1 MVLYAL
7 GTQHLAHD
15 EVGDGAHA
23 HITPSFIVVVV
34 LARHQ
39 LVCLCGDLVVQSRG
53 LFYGQ
58 VGLVDHTELQL
69 DNTHRR
75 IVDNADELR
84 LDAFIHKLF
93 RGCLQRPDSLYFD
106 KNLIR
111 NGRCAQDAPGRTVV
125 LHLVDKQFAALRQ
138 YAMKLGFC
146 IFLLHE
152 KCIFAKIKLFSMLRI
167 NSRNKTL
174 IFDRPALM
182 GILNVTPDSFSD
194 GGRYNQMDKALQ
206 HCEQM
211 IADGADFIDIGGYS
225 TRPNNAI
232 ATEQEELE
240 RVVPILKAIRT
251 AFPEV
256 LISIDT
262 FRKNIAEACM
272 NEGADLIN
280 DISGGLF
287 DAEMLP
293 YIGKNHIPYVM
304 MHCVGTPET
313 MHQYTLGGDIHQ
325 IVMDF
330 FKQQCTILEAYGE
343 QQIIL
348 DPGIGFGKSIEANY
362 QLLGDL
368 ERYRYNGL
376 PVLIGISRKSL
387 IFKVLGTTPQAAENG
402 TTILNTIA
410 LLHGAD
416 ILRVHDV
423 KNAREAIELVGTFC
437 NFAPKFNL

>member
-1 MVLYAL
+1 
-7 GTQHLAHD
+7 
-15 EVGDGAHA
+15 
-23 HITPSFIVVVV
+23 
-34 LARHQ
+34 
-39 LVCLCGDLVVQSRG
+39 
-53 LFYGQ
+53 
-58 VGLVDHTELQL
+58 
-69 DNTHRR
+69 
-75 IVDNADELR
+75 
-84 LDAFIHKLF
+84 
-93 RGCLQRPDSLYFD
+93 
-106 KNLIR
+106 
-111 NGRCAQDAPGRTVV
+111 
-125 LHLVDKQFAALRQ
+125 
-138 YAMKLGFC
+138 MKKRKTGSIEEIL
-146 IFLLHE
+146 
-152 KCIFAKIKLFSMLRI
+152 IFAQLSITLDMFQL
-167 NSRNKTL
+167 KTQDKTIL
-174 IFDRPALM
+174 FDRPAVM

-194 GGRYNQMDKALQ
+194 GGRYNQMGKALQ
-206 HCEQM
+206 HCEQL
-211 IADGADFIDIGGYS
+211 IADGADFIDIGGCS

-232 ATEQEELE
+232 ASEQEELK

-262 FRKNIAEACM
+262 FRKNVAEACM
-272 NEGADLIN
+272 DEGADLIN

-287 DAEMLP
+287 DEEMLP
-293 YIGKNHIPYVM
+293 YIGQNHIPYIL

-313 MHQYTLGGDIHQ
+313 MHQFKLGGDIHQ
-325 IVMDF
+325 TVMDF
-330 FKQQCTILEAYGE
+330 FKQQCEVLETYGE

-348 DPGIGFGKSIEANY
+348 DPGIGFGKSLEANY

-402 TTILNTIA
+402 TTVLNTIA

>member
-1 MVLYAL
+1 
-7 GTQHLAHD
+7 
-15 EVGDGAHA
+15 
-23 HITPSFIVVVV
+23 
-34 LARHQ
+34 
-39 LVCLCGDLVVQSRG
+39 
-53 LFYGQ
+53 
-58 VGLVDHTELQL
+58 
-69 DNTHRR
+69 
-75 IVDNADELR
+75 
-84 LDAFIHKLF
+84 
-93 RGCLQRPDSLYFD
+93 
-106 KNLIR
+106 
-111 NGRCAQDAPGRTVV
+111 
-125 LHLVDKQFAALRQ
+125 
-138 YAMKLGFC
+138 
-146 IFLLHE
+146 
-152 KCIFAKIKLFSMLRI
+152 MLRI

-174 IFDRPALM
+174 IFDRPAVM

-194 GGRYNQMDKALQ
+194 GGRYNQMDKALE

-211 IADGADFIDIGGYS
+211 IHNGADFIDIGGCS

-232 ATEQEELE
+232 VTEKEEME
-240 RVVPILKAIRT
+240 RVVPILKAIRE
-251 AFPEV
+251 AFSET

-262 FRKNIAEACM
+262 FRKNVAEACM

-287 DAEMLP
+287 DEEMLP
-293 YIGKNHIPYVM
+293 YIGKNHIPYIL

-325 IVMDF
+325 TVLDF
-330 FKQQCTILEAYGE
+330 FKQQCKVLEAYGE
-343 QQIIL
+343 QQTIL
-348 DPGIGFGKSIEANY
+348 DPGIGFGKSLEANY

-376 PVLIGISRKSL
+376 PILIGISRKSL

-402 TTILNTIA
+402 TTVLNTIA
-410 LLHGAD
+410 LLNGAD